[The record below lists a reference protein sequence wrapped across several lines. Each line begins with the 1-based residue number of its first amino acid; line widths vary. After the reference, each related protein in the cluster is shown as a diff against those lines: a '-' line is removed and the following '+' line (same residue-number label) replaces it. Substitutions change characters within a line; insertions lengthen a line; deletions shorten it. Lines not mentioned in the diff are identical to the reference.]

1 MTDVFS
7 KAKRSDVMSRIRAQG
22 NKETEIAFMT
32 LLRKN
37 RITGWRR
44 HLSLSLGTR
53 RKKSAG
59 KITIRNWRVK
69 PDFVFRSLRVAI
81 FIDGCFWHGC
91 PRHCV
96 QPASNSIFWRE
107 KLLANKLRDRR
118 VSNAL
123 RRRQWRVIRVWE
135 HQLQQ
140 GDNLIQR
147 LERKICKI
155 SSQGQLFTLT
165 RTPVAF
171 TVPNV

>member
-22 NKETEIAFMT
+22 NKKTELAFMT

-44 HLSLSLGTR
+44 HLSLSLGTER
-53 RKKSAG
+53 ETAG
-59 KITIRNWRVK
+59 KIKIRSWRVK
-69 PDFVFRSLRVAI
+69 PDFVFRNLRVAI

-96 QPASNSIFWRE
+96 QPASNPIFWRE
-107 KLLANKLRDRR
+107 ILLANKLRDRR

-123 RRRQWRVIRVWE
+123 RRRNWRVIRVWE

-140 GDNLIQR
+140 GDKLIQR
-147 LERKICKI
+147 LQRKIFKI
-155 SSQGQLFTLT
+155 SSHGSCL
-165 RTPVAF
+165 V
-171 TVPNV
+171 